1 MRSLIL
7 QLIVLLIL
15 ADACAQLAQSV
26 NDAPGSEALTALLPG
41 VPDTRQSTEY
51 SCGAA
56 ALQAVLNYWGRDVG
70 EEDLMEILNTDL
82 DSGTYPEDI
91 LRVAREMGLNA
102 EYRENLT
109 LEEIEASVHQGVPVI
124 VDCQAWRSPASGN
137 VSWSDDWVDGHWMV
151 VIGMDDENVYFE
163 DPYILGSRGFMSRQ
177 EFEERW
183 HNPRGWYESDTVEQI
198 HLGIFIQGEN
208 STAIRPFRHVD

>member
-7 QLIVLLIL
+7 QVVALLFL
-15 ADACAQLAQSV
+15 ADAFAQLPG
-26 NDAPGSEALTALLPG
+26 DAPGSEVLSTILTG

-70 EEDLMEILNTDL
+70 EEDIMELLNTDPE
-82 DSGTYPEDI
+82 SGTYPEDI
-91 LRVAREMGLNA
+91 IRVAGAMGLEA

-109 LEEIEASVHQGVPVI
+109 LDEVEAAVRQGVPVI

-137 VSWSDDWVDGHWMV
+137 VSWADDWVDGHWMV
-151 VIGMDDENVYFE
+151 VIGMDEENVYLE
-163 DPYILGSRGFMSRQ
+163 DPYILGSRGFMPRL

-183 HNPRGWYESDTVEQI
+183 HNPRGWDESDTVEQI
-198 HLGIFIQGEN
+198 HLGIFVRGEN
-208 STAIRPFRHVD
+208 STTVSHFRHVD

>member
-1 MRSLIL
+1 MRPLVL
-7 QLIVLLIL
+7 QLIALLIL
-15 ADACAQLAQSV
+15 ADVCAQLAQSV
-26 NDAPGSEALTALLPG
+26 NDAPGSEALSAILPG

-56 ALQAVLNYWGRDVG
+56 ALQAVLSYWGRDVG

-109 LEEIEASVHQGVPVI
+109 QGEIEASVHRGVPVI

-183 HNPRGWYESDTVEQI
+183 HNPRGWDESDTVEQI